1 MLVFPAVR
9 VLNMEEP
16 ETPREERVD
25 APTTFNVPVTLA
37 FAAVMFAKVDPF
49 WTERVPAVRVLK
61 TEEPTTPREAR
72 VDVPTTFN
80 VPVTLAFAAVM
91 FVKVDPL

>member
-1 MLVFPAVR
+1 
-9 VLNMEEP
+9 MEEP

-25 APTTFNVPVTLA
+25 VPTTFNVPVTLA
-37 FAAVMFAKVDPF
+37 FTAVMFAKVDPF
-49 WTERVPAVRVLK
+49 WTERVPVILVLPAVRVLK

-80 VPVTLAFAAVM
+80 VPVTFVFAAVM
-91 FVKVDPL
+91 FAKVDPL